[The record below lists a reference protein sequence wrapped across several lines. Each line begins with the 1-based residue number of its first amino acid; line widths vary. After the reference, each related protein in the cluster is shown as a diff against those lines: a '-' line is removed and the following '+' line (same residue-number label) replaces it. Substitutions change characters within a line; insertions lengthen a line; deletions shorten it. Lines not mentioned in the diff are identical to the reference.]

1 MGLIPISFFPK
12 NPKDKFEKF
21 TLIFHGNLARMQNI
35 DLLIK
40 IARSCPEDV
49 DVLVAGFG
57 PGEKKI
63 RREKRIKFLGRLS
76 YEKIPEIVT
85 KSHVGL
91 SFRNKGLVNEMSF
104 PVKIF
109 EYIGAGLPVI
119 STPKQMPVIFW
130 RKMNWVINLKMKK
143 LTLLLIV

>member
-1 MGLIPISFFPK
+1 MKSLTQYVCKKAKGIVATTKKMETTIKSYKVNENTATVFNGFDPNLFFPK

-104 PVKIF
+104 S
-109 EYIGAGLPVI
+109 G
-119 STPKQMPVIFW
+119 
-130 RKMNWVINLKMKK
+130 
-143 LTLLLIV
+143 